1 MPKNN
6 LFINQIVTIMRVS
19 NRILKSFLLQWQKS
33 KQKGKICMERQTKIG
48 VLIVLL
54 MIFFGALFF
63 FLDEDSVK
71 TFNQSYHVVFITTI
85 TSIAGFII
93 TILVSI
99 FKEKSLS
106 NLIQTEQQRTR
117 LQLENLLRQVEHD
130 WVEGVLKKHT
140 VLLEL
145 GKEIQPDQVQ
155 CHLDR
160 IIEIDKQRTLLSA
173 ETTILQ
179 VFENQAVKQLLILGN
194 PGSGKT
200 TTLLQLAKE
209 LIEEARLNKD
219 LPIPVVFDL
228 SSWSK
233 HQKPIEE
240 WLIDELNE
248 QYKIP
253 KEMGTT
259 WFKQHHILPLLDGLD
274 EVKAEARLKCLNAI
288 NVFIRNVNITGLAVC
303 CRAEEY
309 GDLSTQLCLTAAIH
323 LQPLNNAQIDHYL
336 QTAGDSL
343 ATLDQLLKQDQ
354 ELRDLATSPLMLS
367 IMGAAYQNV
376 AREELEETQHF
387 NDKKSQLFDRY
398 IAKMLSRRKTEEK
411 IYSDQKVIKILS
423 WFAFQMQQHTQSTF
437 LVENLQ
443 PTWLSSTLVYRLLLG
458 LFLGVF
464 WGSVGYFQEV
474 SLSYVLT
481 FGVIAGIFGFL
492 SGYLN
497 IETTEQVGWSWI
509 AFRQRWFQRVLDDL
523 KIAVPLTMLLFIIL
537 DSVKGASSLQG
548 AWFGA
553 LIGMVGGIF
562 LGLLEA
568 GLEQTI
574 PEHKNRVN
582 QGILSSVQNMLRFGI
597 PFGLTFGF
605 VAWVVLIIAASFA
618 KVTLLT
624 DLFSGI
630 LFGGILF
637 GFLQFGAIAVVQ
649 HYVLRLMLYLEGFTP
664 LNIVRF
670 LNYASRLILLRKVG
684 GSFQFIHRLLLEH
697 FAAKYPRN

>member
-1 MPKNN
+1 MKW
-6 LFINQIVTIMRVS
+6 R
-19 NRILKSFLLQWQKS
+19 
-33 KQKGKICMERQTKIG
+33 TKIG
-48 VLIVLL
+48 LLVVIAIGFGILTYMFFGDVIEAFNANKYIVFLT
-54 MIFFGALFF
+54 IFF
-63 FLDEDSVK
+63 
-71 TFNQSYHVVFITTI
+71 
-85 TSIAGFII
+85 
-93 TILVSI
+93 TILGGLLGI
-99 FKEKSLS
+99 IIPMLPKESTSPPL
-106 NLIQTEQQRTR
+106 TEQQRTR
-117 LQLENLLRQVEHD
+117 LQLEGLLRQVEHD

-160 IIEIDKQRTLLSA
+160 IIEIDKQRTVLSA

-179 VFENQAVKQLLILGN
+179 VFENEAIKQLLILGN

-323 LQPLNNAQIDHYL
+323 LQPLNNAQIDHYV
-336 QTAGDSL
+336 QTAGNSL

-367 IMGAAYQNV
+367 IMSAAYQNV

-387 NDKKSQLFDRY
+387 NDRKSQLFDRY

-411 IYSDQKVIKILS
+411 IYSDQKVIKSLS

-443 PTWLSSTLVYRLLLG
+443 PTWLSSILGYRLLFG
-458 LFLGVF
+458 LFWGVLA
-464 WGSVGYFQEV
+464 GSGVYFQGN
-474 SLSYVLT
+474 SLSLVLT
-481 FGVIAGIFGFL
+481 GGVIMGMWGFL
-492 SGYLN
+492 MGDSD
-497 IETTEQVGWSWI
+497 IETTEQLGWSWI
-509 AFRQRWFQRVLDDL
+509 AFRQRWLQTVLEQL
-523 KIAVPLTMLLFIIL
+523 KIAVPSGMLLLVIFG
-537 DSVKGASSLQG
+537 SVQGASLFQG
-548 AWFGA
+548 AVVGA
-553 LIGMVGGIF
+553 LIGMVLAIF

-568 GLEQTI
+568 GLEKTI
-574 PEHKNRVN
+574 PDNKNRVN
-582 QGILSSVQNMLRFGI
+582 QGILSSIQNMLRFGI
-597 PFGLTFGF
+597 PFGLMLGF
-605 VAWVVLIIAASFA
+605 VAWVVLIAFG
-618 KVTLLT
+618 LLKENS
-624 DLFSGI
+624 LLI
-630 LFGGILF
+630 LLFGGILF
-637 GFLQFGAIAVVQ
+637 GFSYFGGVAVVQ

-664 LNIVRF
+664 LNVVRF

-697 FAAKYPRN
+697 FAAKYPRH

>member
-1 MPKNN
+1 MKW
-6 LFINQIVTIMRVS
+6 R
-19 NRILKSFLLQWQKS
+19 
-33 KQKGKICMERQTKIG
+33 TKIG
-48 VLIVLL
+48 LL
-54 MIFFGALFF
+54 VVIAIGFGILTYVFFG
-63 FLDEDSVK
+63 DVDVIE
-71 TFNQSYHVVFITTI
+71 TFNASKYVVF
-85 TSIAGFII
+85 SGWVF
-93 TILVSI
+93 TILGTLLGI
-99 FKEKSLS
+99 IIPMLLKESTSPPL
-106 NLIQTEQQRTR
+106 TEQQRTR
-117 LQLENLLRQVEHD
+117 LQLEGLLRQVEHD

-160 IIEIDKQRTLLSA
+160 IIEIDKQRTVLSA

-179 VFENQAVKQLLILGN
+179 VFENEAIKQLLILGN

-219 LPIPVVFDL
+219 LPIPVIFDL

-274 EVKAEARLKCLNAI
+274 EVKSEARLKCLNAI
-288 NVFIRNVNITGLAVC
+288 NVFIRNMNITGLAVC

-323 LQPLNNAQIDHYL
+323 LQPLNNAQIDQYV

-367 IMGAAYQNV
+367 IMSAAYQNV
-376 AREELEETQHF
+376 AREELEETYHF

-411 IYSDQKVIKILS
+411 IYSDQKIIKTLS
-423 WFAFQMQQHTQSTF
+423 WLAFQMQQHTQSTF

-443 PTWLSSTLVYRLLLG
+443 PTWLHSTLGFRLLFG
-458 LFLGVF
+458 LFWGVLV
-464 WGSVGYFQEV
+464 GSIAYFQED
-474 SLSYVLT
+474 SVLVMGVVI
-481 FGVIAGIFGFL
+481 GVITGFAA
-492 SGYLN
+492 N
-497 IETTEQVGWSWI
+497 QKIKTTEQLDWSWI
-509 AFRQRWFQRVLDDL
+509 DFRLLWFQMVSLHLKFVIPLGMLLGIILFSVLDNSL
-523 KIAVPLTMLLFIIL
+523 
-537 DSVKGASSLQG
+537 LQG
-548 AWFGA
+548 AWLMA
-553 LIGMVGGIF
+553 LIGMVMSMF

-568 GLEQTI
+568 GLEKTI
-574 PEHKNRVN
+574 PDHKNRVN

-597 PFGLTFGF
+597 PFGLMLGF
-605 VAWVVLIIAASFA
+605 VFWMVLIIAGFT
-618 KVTLLT
+618 KVTLLPM
-624 DLFSGI
+624 LVIGI
-630 LFGGILF
+630 LGGFLYFGGV
-637 GFLQFGAIAVVQ
+637 AVVQ

-664 LNIVRF
+664 LNVVRF

>member
-1 MPKNN
+1 MKW
-6 LFINQIVTIMRVS
+6 R
-19 NRILKSFLLQWQKS
+19 
-33 KQKGKICMERQTKIG
+33 TKIG
-48 VLIVLL
+48 LLVVIAIGFGILTYMFFGDVIEAFNANKYIVFLT
-54 MIFFGALFF
+54 IFF
-63 FLDEDSVK
+63 
-71 TFNQSYHVVFITTI
+71 
-85 TSIAGFII
+85 
-93 TILVSI
+93 TILGGLLGI
-99 FKEKSLS
+99 IIPMLPKESTSPPL
-106 NLIQTEQQRTR
+106 TEQQRTR
-117 LQLENLLRQVEHD
+117 LQLEGLLRQVEHD

-179 VFENQAVKQLLILGN
+179 VFENESIKQLLILGN

-323 LQPLNNAQIDHYL
+323 LQPLNNAQIDHYV
-336 QTAGDSL
+336 QTAGNSL

-367 IMGAAYQNV
+367 IMSAAYQNV

-387 NDKKSQLFDRY
+387 NDRKSQLFDRY

-411 IYSDQKVIKILS
+411 IYSDQKVIKSLS

-443 PTWLSSTLVYRLLLG
+443 PTWLSSILGYRLLFG
-458 LFLGVF
+458 LFWGVLA
-464 WGSVGYFQEV
+464 GSGVYFQGN
-474 SLSYVLT
+474 SLSLVLT
-481 FGVIAGIFGFL
+481 GGVIMGMWGFL
-492 SGYLN
+492 MGDSD
-497 IETTEQVGWSWI
+497 IETTEQLGWSWI
-509 AFRQRWFQRVLDDL
+509 AFRQRWLQTVLEQL
-523 KIAVPLTMLLFIIL
+523 KIAVPSGMLLLVIFG
-537 DSVKGASSLQG
+537 SVQGASLFQG
-548 AWFGA
+548 AVVGA
-553 LIGMVGGIF
+553 LIGMVLAIF

-568 GLEQTI
+568 GLEKTI
-574 PEHKNRVN
+574 PDNKNRVN
-582 QGILSSVQNMLRFGI
+582 QGILSSIQNMLRFGI
-597 PFGLTFGF
+597 PFGLMLGF
-605 VAWVVLIIAASFA
+605 VAWVVLIAFG
-618 KVTLLT
+618 LLKENS
-624 DLFSGI
+624 LLI
-630 LFGGILF
+630 LLFGGILF
-637 GFLQFGAIAVVQ
+637 GFSYFGGVAVVQ

-664 LNIVRF
+664 LNVVRF

-697 FAAKYPRN
+697 FAAKYPRH

>member
-1 MPKNN
+1 MKW
-6 LFINQIVTIMRVS
+6 R
-19 NRILKSFLLQWQKS
+19 
-33 KQKGKICMERQTKIG
+33 TKIG
-48 VLIVLL
+48 LLVVIAIGFGILTYMFFGDVIEAFNANKYIVFLT
-54 MIFFGALFF
+54 IFF
-63 FLDEDSVK
+63 
-71 TFNQSYHVVFITTI
+71 
-85 TSIAGFII
+85 
-93 TILVSI
+93 TILGGLLGI
-99 FKEKSLS
+99 IIPMLPKESTSPPL
-106 NLIQTEQQRTR
+106 TEQQRTR
-117 LQLENLLRQVEHD
+117 LQLEGLLRQVEHD

-179 VFENQAVKQLLILGN
+179 VFENESIKQLLILGN

-336 QTAGDSL
+336 QTAGNSL

-367 IMGAAYQNV
+367 IMSAAYQNV

-387 NDKKSQLFDRY
+387 NDRKSQLFDRY

-411 IYSDQKVIKILS
+411 IYSDQKVIKSLS

-443 PTWLSSTLVYRLLLG
+443 PTWLSSILGYRLLFG
-458 LFLGVF
+458 LFWGVLA
-464 WGSVGYFQEV
+464 GSGVYFQGN
-474 SLSYVLT
+474 SLSLVLT
-481 FGVIAGIFGFL
+481 GGVIMGMWGFL
-492 SGYLN
+492 MGDSD
-497 IETTEQVGWSWI
+497 IETTEQLGWSWI
-509 AFRQRWFQRVLDDL
+509 AFRQRWLQTVLEQL
-523 KIAVPLTMLLFIIL
+523 KIAVPSGMLLLVIFG
-537 DSVKGASSLQG
+537 SVQGASLFQG
-548 AWFGA
+548 AVVGA
-553 LIGMVGGIF
+553 LIGMVLAIF

-568 GLEQTI
+568 GLEKTI
-574 PEHKNRVN
+574 PDNKNRVN
-582 QGILSSVQNMLRFGI
+582 QGILSSIQNMLRFGI
-597 PFGLTFGF
+597 PFGLMLGF
-605 VAWVVLIIAASFA
+605 VAWVVLIAFG
-618 KVTLLT
+618 LLKENS
-624 DLFSGI
+624 LLI
-630 LFGGILF
+630 LLFGGILF
-637 GFLQFGAIAVVQ
+637 GFSYFGGVAVVQ

-664 LNIVRF
+664 LNVVRF

-697 FAAKYPRN
+697 FAAKYPRH

>member
-1 MPKNN
+1 MKW
-6 LFINQIVTIMRVS
+6 R
-19 NRILKSFLLQWQKS
+19 
-33 KQKGKICMERQTKIG
+33 TKIG
-48 VLIVLL
+48 LLVGITIIGFWILTYVFFGDVIEAFNANKYIVFLT
-54 MIFFGALFF
+54 IFF
-63 FLDEDSVK
+63 
-71 TFNQSYHVVFITTI
+71 
-85 TSIAGFII
+85 
-93 TILVSI
+93 TILGGLSGI
-99 FKEKSLS
+99 IIPMLPKESTSPPL
-106 NLIQTEQQRTR
+106 TEQQRTR
-117 LQLENLLRQVEHD
+117 LQLEGLLRQVEHD

-179 VFENQAVKQLLILGN
+179 VFENEAIKQLLILGN

-253 KEMGTT
+253 KEIGTT

-309 GDLSTQLCLTAAIH
+309 EDLSTQLCLTAAIH
-323 LQPLNNAQIDHYL
+323 LQPLNNAQIDHYV
-336 QTAGDSL
+336 QTAGNSL

-367 IMGAAYQNV
+367 IMSAAYQNV

-411 IYSDQKVIKILS
+411 IYSDQKVIETLS

-443 PTWLSSTLVYRLLLG
+443 PTWLSSTLGYRLLLG
-458 LFLGVF
+458 LFWGVF
-464 WGSVGYFQEV
+464 WGSLGYFQGA
-474 SLSYVLT
+474 SLSLVLT
-481 FGVIAGIFGFL
+481 VGVIMGAIPFFFDDE
-492 SGYLN
+492 
-497 IETTEQVGWSWI
+497 IETTEQLGWSWI
-509 AFRQRWFQRVLDDL
+509 AFRQSWLQKVLFYL
-523 KIAVPLTMLLFIIL
+523 KIAVPSGMLLVVTLF
-537 DSVKGASSLQG
+537 SVQDKSLFQG
-548 AWFGA
+548 ALMGA
-553 LIGMVGGIF
+553 LFGMIGGIF

-568 GLEQTI
+568 GLEKTI
-574 PEHKNRVN
+574 PDHKNRVN

-597 PFGLTFGF
+597 PFGLMFGF
-605 VAWVVLIIAASFA
+605 VAWVVLATFGFVKLTSF
-618 KVTLLT
+618 V
-624 DLFSGI
+624 G
-630 LFGGILF
+630 LFGSILG
-637 GFLQFGAIAVVQ
+637 GFLVFGGIAVVQ

-664 LNIVRF
+664 LNVVRF

>member
-1 MPKNN
+1 
-6 LFINQIVTIMRVS
+6 VGR
-19 NRILKSFLLQWQKS
+19 RA
-33 KQKGKICMERQTKIG
+33 KIG
-48 VLIVLL
+48 LL
-54 MIFFGALFF
+54 VGITIIGFGILTYVFFG
-63 FLDEDSVK
+63 DVDVIE
-71 TFNQSYHVVFITTI
+71 TFNASKYVVF
-85 TSIAGFII
+85 SGWVF
-93 TILVSI
+93 TILGTSLAI
-99 FKEKSLS
+99 ISMLPKESTSPPL
-106 NLIQTEQQRTR
+106 TEQQRTR
-117 LQLENLLRQVEHD
+117 LQLEGLLRQVEHD

-179 VFENQAVKQLLILGN
+179 VFENQAIKQLLILGN

-240 WLIDELNE
+240 WLVDELNE

-253 KEMGTT
+253 KEIGTT

-367 IMGAAYQNV
+367 IMSAAYQNV
-376 AREELEETQHF
+376 TREELEETQHF
-387 NDKKSQLFDRY
+387 NDRKSQLFDRY
-398 IAKMLSRRKTEEK
+398 ISKMLSRRKTEEK
-411 IYSDQKVIKILS
+411 IYSDQKVIEILS

-443 PTWLSSTLVYRLLLG
+443 PTWLSSTLGYRLLLG
-458 LFLGVF
+458 LFWGVLV
-464 WGSVGYFQEV
+464 GSVVYFQGS
-474 SLSYVLT
+474 SLSLVLT
-481 FGVIAGIFGFL
+481 AGVIMGIVL
-492 SGYLN
+492 ALTSDE
-497 IETTEQVGWSWI
+497 IETTEQLGWSWI
-509 AFRQRWFQRVLDDL
+509 AFRQRGFQTVLGYL
-523 KIAVPLTMLLFIIL
+523 KFGVSWIMLLAIIYS
-537 DSVKGASSLQG
+537 SVQGASLLQG
-548 AWFGA
+548 ALMGT
-553 LIGMVGGIF
+553 LLGMVAGIF
-562 LGLLEA
+562 VGLLEA
-568 GLEQTI
+568 GLEKTI

-597 PFGLTFGF
+597 PFGLMVGF
-605 VAWVVLIIAASFA
+605 VLWVVLTAFEI
-618 KVTLLT
+618 KNLGLLGN
-624 DLFSGI
+624 LFI
-630 LFGGILF
+630 GILF
-637 GFLQFGAIAVVQ
+637 GFMWFGGLAVVQ

-664 LNIVRF
+664 LNVVRF

-697 FAAKYPRN
+697 FAAKYPRH